1 MDTDLVGSRFRTIR
15 LKVRDLHIADNDIVR
30 LESISESLFSVVLL
44 GLGKL
49 TPFYQ
54 KLLQTP
60 TDKLAQLYQNDQP
73 FKHFVLFSVRV
84 HLDRH
89 ELRQSQGCPDEERS

>member
-1 MDTDLVGSRFRTIR
+1 MDTDLVGSWFRVVR
-15 LKVRDLHIADNDIVR
+15 LKVQDLHIADNDIVR

-60 TDKLAQLYQNDQP
+60 TDQLAQLYQNDQP
-73 FKHFVLFSVRV
+73 FKHFVLFSFRV
-84 HLDRH
+84 HLDRY